1 MVISSEIFL
10 STLRI
15 LAQGLGVTVKLFLVV
30 IILSIPIGLL
40 AAFCSNTRIKPLNWL
55 IRGYVFIMRGT
66 PLMLQLLF
74 FYFGLPFIPGI
85 GPYLTMDRFPAACV
99 AFVLN
104 YGAYFCEIFRGGI
117 KSVEQGQ
124 YEAAQVLGL
133 SRMQTVFRI
142 VLPQMIKVTLPAIC
156 NETVTL
162 VKDTA
167 LVTTLGLE
175 DLMHLTKAQV
185 SSLANVAPYGI
196 AAVIYLV
203 FILGL
208 SNLFS
213 RIETKTNY

>member
-1 MVISSEIFL
+1 MFN
-10 STLRI
+10 TLRI
-15 LAQGLGVTVKLFLVV
+15 LGQGLGVTIKLFIVV
-30 IILSIPIGLL
+30 ILLSIPIGLL
-40 AAFCSNTRIKPLNWL
+40 TSFLSNSKIKPISWL

-74 FYFGLPFIPGI
+74 FYFGLPFIPVL

-117 KSVEQGQ
+117 KSVDQGQ

-133 SRMQTVFRI
+133 SRWQTIIRI
-142 VLPQMIKVTLPAIC
+142 VIPQMIKVTIPSIC

-185 SSLANVAPYGI
+185 SSLANIAPYGV
-196 AAVIYLV
+196 AAVIYMV
-203 FILGL
+203 IILGL
-208 SNLFS
+208 TQLFS
-213 RIETKTNY
+213 RIEKKTNY